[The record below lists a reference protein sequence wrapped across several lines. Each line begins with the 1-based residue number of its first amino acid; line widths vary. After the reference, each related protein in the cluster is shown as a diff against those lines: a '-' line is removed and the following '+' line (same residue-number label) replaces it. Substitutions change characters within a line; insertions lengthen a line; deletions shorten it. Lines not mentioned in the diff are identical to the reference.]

1 MSPSKNKKN
10 LAAVNTES
18 QEKNPG
24 NNLLR
29 DTNVSGFKEEYVT
42 QASDEIE
49 SRVKQKTS
57 QEISRTKSRILGS
70 LSKLDEFPLNWQ
82 LRTGK
87 TRNVTATVPGMIF
100 ILKYATVSRSSRTVN
115 LDPDV
120 VLHVYGFINLRLCIP
135 CVVLAELADSFPGW
149 NEWFKVA
156 KVSIW
161 TIILKTTT
169 QNEVKNADMQNVLH
183 FERLK
188 ECCWEVSVIKSVCRI
203 FCNRLRC
210 CKFAQRKRW
219 YQFLKKFAEFCL
231 QNYWKNCAQK
241 NLFCAK
247 IG

>member
-1 MSPSKNKKN
+1 MLQLEDP
-10 LAAVNTES
+10 LAQWTQTLTLYFMFMA
-18 QEKNPG
+18 
-24 NNLLR
+24 LLIYDYAFPVWYLQNYQIHFR
-29 DTNVSGFKEEYVT
+29 V
-42 QASDEIE
+42 EIE
-49 SRVKQKTS
+49 
-57 QEISRTKSRILGS
+57 
-70 LSKLDEFPLNWQ
+70 
-82 LRTGK
+82 
-87 TRNVTATVPGMIF
+87 
-100 ILKYATVSRSSRTVN
+100 
-115 LDPDV
+115 
-120 VLHVYGFINLRLCIP
+120 
-135 CVVLAELADSFPGW
+135 
-149 NEWFKVA
+149 WFNVA